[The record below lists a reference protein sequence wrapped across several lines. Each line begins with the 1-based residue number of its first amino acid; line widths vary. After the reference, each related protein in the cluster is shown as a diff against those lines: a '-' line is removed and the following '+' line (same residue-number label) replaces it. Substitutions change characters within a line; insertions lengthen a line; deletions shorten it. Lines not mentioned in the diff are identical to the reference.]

1 MDIFGKLVELSLL
14 DVHSP
19 DDEVILK
26 LGERVIAIDPLK
38 LILNHQVN
46 TIWTLLSTC
55 CYLSFILYLIIYYKY
70 NITYTIPSQII
81 HTVINIHPLP
91 HIVYIHHTPSS
102 YDIKSYS
109 LRYNKINSHHP
120 FKCKCIKQYQQKHY
134 IQPLIIITQQTYMKL
149 R

>member
-46 TIWTLLSTC
+46 TI
-55 CYLSFILYLIIYYKY
+55 
-70 NITYTIPSQII
+70 
-81 HTVINIHPLP
+81 
-91 HIVYIHHTPSS
+91 
-102 YDIKSYS
+102 
-109 LRYNKINSHHP
+109 
-120 FKCKCIKQYQQKHY
+120 
-134 IQPLIIITQQTYMKL
+134 
-149 R
+149 